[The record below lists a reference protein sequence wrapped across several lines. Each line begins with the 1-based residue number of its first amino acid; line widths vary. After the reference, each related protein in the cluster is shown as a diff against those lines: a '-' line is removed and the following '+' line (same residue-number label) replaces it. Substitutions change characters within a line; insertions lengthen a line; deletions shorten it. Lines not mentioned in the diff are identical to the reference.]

1 MSRFSLEKK
10 PLLSEGAMSDYDK
23 DIELNSDLAEVTN
36 LKQYIKPC
44 EEDQRLE
51 KLDYVKAR

>member
-1 MSRFSLEKK
+1 
-10 PLLSEGAMSDYDK
+10 MSDYDK